1 MSRPANTLRV
11 VVKFGT
17 NVLTA
22 GSERLHRPRMVDFVR
37 QLAMLRQRGHEVVL
51 VTSGAVAAGIERLG
65 VQRRARDI
73 SQKQML
79 AAVGQSFIMHLY
91 EQLFGLYAVPVGQTL
106 LTKADLTDR
115 HRYLNARNSLL
126 TCFAYGVLPIINE
139 NDAVVVD
146 EIKVGDNDNLSALVA
161 NLIDADLLVIVT
173 DIDGVY
179 TADPR
184 SHPDATLIPEITDI
198 TQAIYDLAGGTGS
211 NRGTGGMITKIQ
223 AADLAT
229 QSGIDV
235 VIVPGALPD
244 VVLRTVA
251 GERIGTRFPAKVNS
265 MEGRKRWILAE
276 TVRNSRITVDDG
288 AARAVTK
295 QGKSLLPAGVVAV
308 TGDFERGQTVR
319 IYHGEHEIA
328 RGLMQYS
335 ATDLHRIMGQ
345 RSTAIADILGYT
357 YGPEA
362 IHRDD
367 MVLLARTES
376 KEL

>member
-1 MSRPANTLRV
+1 MTTTTATIRV

-37 QLAMLRQRGHEVVL
+37 QLAMLRQQGHEVVL

-91 EQLFGLYAVPVGQTL
+91 EQLFALYSVPVGQTL

-126 TCFAYGVLPIINE
+126 TCFTYGVLPIINE

-184 SHPDATLIPEITDI
+184 SNPDATLIPEITDI

-211 NRGTGGMITKIQ
+211 KRGTGGMITKIQ

-235 VIVPGALPD
+235 AIVPGALPD

-251 GERIGTRFPAKVNS
+251 GERIGTRFPAKVNG

-276 TVRNSRITVDDG
+276 TVRNSRVQVDDG
-288 AARAVTK
+288 AARAVTQ
-295 QGKSLLPAGVVAV
+295 QGKSLLPAGVVAI
-308 TGDFERGQTVR
+308 TGEFERGQTVR
-319 IYHGEHEIA
+319 IFHGDHEIA

-335 ATDLHRIMGQ
+335 ANDLQRIMGQ

-367 MVLLARTES
+367 MVLLARTETR
-376 KEL
+376 EL

>member
-1 MSRPANTLRV
+1 MSTQAATLRV

-37 QLAMLRQRGHEVVL
+37 QLAMLRQQGHEVVL

-65 VQRRARDI
+65 VQRRPRDI

-91 EQLFGLYAVPVGQTL
+91 EQLFDLYSVPVGQTL

-115 HRYLNARNSLL
+115 HRYLNARNSLMA
-126 TCFAYGVLPIINE
+126 CVSYGVLPIINE

-161 NLIDADLLVIVT
+161 NLIDADLLLILT

-184 SHPDATLIPEITDI
+184 SNPDATLLNEITDI
-198 TQAIYDLAGGTGS
+198 TPAIYALAGGTGS
-211 NRGTGGMITKIQ
+211 KRGTGGMITKIQ

-235 VIVPGALPD
+235 VIAPGAMTD
-244 VVLRTVA
+244 VILRVVA

-265 MEGRKRWILAE
+265 VEGRKRWILAE
-276 TVRNSRITVDDG
+276 TVRNSRVHVDDG
-288 AARAVTK
+288 AARAVTH
-295 QGKSLLPAGVVAV
+295 QGKSLLPAGVVSVA
-308 TGDFERGQTVR
+308 GDFERGQTVR
-319 IYHGEHEIA
+319 IFHGEYEIA
-328 RGLMQYS
+328 RGLIQYS
-335 ATDLHRIMGQ
+335 ATDLQRIMGQ
-345 RSTAIADILGYT
+345 RSTTIADTLGYT

-376 KEL
+376 KDL